1 MPFVTWQQ
9 PSKCCRRCMKSQ
21 SGEELCFHAGKDKSF
36 HCWSPAML
44 NPGAVASGLLRGLSL
59 WPGWLAAMCPK
70 APRVPQVSLSTAL
83 PCWEHRKVEMRKNTG
98 SCQML
103 TGWFG
108 SGSGLGGPSCCGV
121 HRLALLQSLSQAG
134 RGRATFW
141 AAVQPKNGHLCTVQ
155 RWMGCEEHWWPPLH

>member
-1 MPFVTWQQ
+1 MQKGGWSGEAGRSPTNFKLLIKRLRDLHKHRLGTFNTLSAFFFFLLFKKILPFVTWQQ

-44 NPGAVASGLLRGLSL
+44 NPGAVASGLLWGLSL

-83 PCWEHRKVEMRKNTG
+83 PCWEHRKVEMRKT
-98 SCQML
+98 QE
-103 TGWFG
+103 
-108 SGSGLGGPSCCGV
+108 
-121 HRLALLQSLSQAG
+121 
-134 RGRATFW
+134 
-141 AAVQPKNGHLCTVQ
+141 AVKC
-155 RWMGCEEHWWPPLH
+155 